1 MATQRLS
8 RLHQR
13 ILQWLA
19 ADHQRTRGVIVSSHE
34 ELVKALQ
41 RDKGTISR
49 SLRTL
54 EARGWIV
61 IGRSSGGKA
70 QHLTL
75 TPEGHKRAGEVT
87 KKLAL
92 RDNEQTNKGLETIE
106 SSLHSL
112 LSPVGSGRLTC
123 T

>member
-8 RLHQR
+8 RLHQH

-19 ADHQRTRGVIVSSHE
+19 ADHQRTKGFIVSSHE
-34 ELVKALQ
+34 DLGRAL
-41 RDKGTISR
+41 REDKGNISR

-61 IGRSSGGKA
+61 IGRSPGGKA

-75 TPEGHKRAGEVT
+75 TPEGHKRAAEMA
-87 KKLAL
+87 KKLLL
-92 RDNEQTNKGLETIE
+92 R
-106 SSLHSL
+106 H
-112 LSPVGSGRLTC
+112 R
-123 T
+123 

>member
-8 RLHQR
+8 RLHQH

-19 ADHQRTRGVIVSSHE
+19 ADHQRTKGFIVSSHE
-34 ELVKALQ
+34 DLVHAL
-41 RDKGTISR
+41 REDKGNISR

-61 IGRSSGGKA
+61 IGRSPGGKA

-75 TPEGHKRAGEVT
+75 TPEGHKRAGEIA

-92 RDNEQTNKGLETIE
+92 RDNEQINKGL
-106 SSLHSL
+106 
-112 LSPVGSGRLTC
+112 
-123 T
+123 